1 MTILRERIGQRYDEL
16 TSSQRQLADYV
27 TENHRASVFMTAKQ
41 LGAAMGLSDAAV
53 VRFAQALGFTGFQ
66 ELRAALREE
75 LLSRLGNVG
84 VADASRE
91 LARGA
96 ELAQKVFELGADLT
110 NATAGLNAW
119 PMYERVAQKL
129 CAARR
134 VWVTGHGTTYPT
146 AAYLAMT
153 LNQALGNVDLMVVG
167 AGDLTDHLRGV
178 TSADV
183 LIGVGY
189 VRYLPYTIN
198 VLKIGREQGA
208 HVVAITDKPSSPL
221 ARLSM
226 DVFLVARD
234 SFSFHWSQ
242 IGTIAVADALVAV
255 VATQDEERTR
265 RLLRATDDLLR
276 RQDLWRDEVADR

>member
-1 MTILRERIGQRYDEL
+1 MTVLRERITQCYDAL

-27 TENHRASVFMTAKQ
+27 TANHRGSVFMTAKQ
-41 LGAAMGLSDAAV
+41 LGAATGLSDAAV

-66 ELRAALREE
+66 ELRGALREE

-84 VADASRE
+84 VAEASRE

-96 ELAQKVFELGADLT
+96 ELAESVAELGADLV
-110 NATAGLNAW
+110 NATARLNAW
-119 PMYERVAQKL
+119 PMYERVAQKV
-129 CAARR
+129 CEARR

-153 LNQALGNVDLMVVG
+153 LNSALDNVDLMVVG
-167 AGDLTDHLRGV
+167 PGDLVDRLRGV

-183 LIGVGY
+183 LIGIGY
-189 VRYLPYTIN
+189 VRYLPYTVD

-208 HVVAITDKPSSPL
+208 HVVAITDKPTSPL
-221 ARLSM
+221 ARVAA

-255 VATQDEERTR
+255 VAAQDEERTR
-265 RLLRATDDLLR
+265 RLLRASDDLLR
-276 RQDLWRDEVADR
+276 RQGLWRDEVADK